1 MTSRARRPRR
11 ASSNRTA
18 RSRRPIAVVR
28 SQLSVARCACSAEMV
43 LGTAGVHAQLATASR
58 AATSSG
64 TTSPRNW
71 ASRRSE
77 RRPLMTHFTV
87 GDVRQLVCRCT
98 NPMTS
103 TAPTVL
109 RPLAPRLKRST
120 RNCRAIVLWRSIAGS
135 ATPCWRCRWCP
146 KLAARSSVGVVATRA
161 AEHTP
166 SSRKSRSRWNNSR
179 RSCCRVATQ
188 TGRRTRRRRA
198 WYWVR

>member
-11 ASSNRTA
+11 ASRNTTA

-28 SQLSVARCACSAEMV
+28 SQLSIAGCACSAEMA
-43 LGTAGVHAQLATASR
+43 LSTAGVHAQLATAGR

-71 ASRRSE
+71 KYRRNE
-77 RRPLMTHFTV
+77 RRPLMTHVTV
-87 GDVRQLVCRCT
+87 GGVGPLACRCT

-109 RPLAPRLKRST
+109 RSTAPRLRRST
-120 RNCRAIVLWRSIAGS
+120 RNCRATVLWRAIEES
-135 ATPCWRCRWCP
+135 ATPCWRCRWCL
-146 KLAARSSVGVVATRA
+146 KLAARSSVAVVATRA

-166 SSRKSRSRWNNSR
+166 SSRESRSRWNNSR
-179 RSCCRVATQ
+179 LSCYR
-188 TGRRTRRRRA
+188 
-198 WYWVR
+198 

>member
-11 ASSNRTA
+11 ASRNTTA

-28 SQLSVARCACSAEMV
+28 SQLSIARCACSAEMA
-43 LGTAGVHAQLATASR
+43 LGTAGVHAQLATAGR

-71 ASRRSE
+71 AYRRNE

-87 GDVRQLVCRCT
+87 GGVRQLACRCT

-109 RPLAPRLKRST
+109 RLTAPRLRRST
-120 RNCRAIVLWRSIAGS
+120 RNCRATVLWRSIDGS
-135 ATPCWRCRWCP
+135 ATLCWRCRWCP

-161 AEHTP
+161 EEHTP
-166 SSRKSRSRWNNSR
+166 TSFKSRSRWNDSR

-188 TGRRTRRRRA
+188 TGPRTRRRRS